1 MGRLIVMGASAG
13 GLDALKVV
21 LGQLPPDL
29 PAPVLLVQ
37 HIGAY
42 SFQLPTILSR
52 CCAIPVRYAGQNEV
66 LAAPVVLVAPPGL
79 HMTVAPGP
87 GPGPAQG
94 YGRVRLLQGPRINY
108 AIPAIDPLLAS
119 AAQAYGPAVVG
130 VVLTGYLHDGA
141 AGLQAIKACGGVAIV
156 QDPAEAVA
164 PDMPVSAIEAGQVD
178 HVLPLMAI
186 GRELAVLALDAGGG
200 IGQVGAGLA
209 RMG

>member
-37 HIGAY
+37 HIGTY

-79 HMTVAPGP
+79 HMTVAPPP
-87 GPGPAQG
+87 GAGQA

-108 AIPAIDPLLAS
+108 ALPAIDPLFAS

-130 VVLTGYLHDGA
+130 VVLTGYLYDGA
-141 AGLQAIKACGGVAIV
+141 AGLQAIKARGGMAIV
-156 QDPAEAVA
+156 QDPAEAIA
-164 PDMPVSAIEAGQVD
+164 PDMPVSAIEAGHVD

-186 GRELAVLALDAGGG
+186 GRELVALALEASGGG
-200 IGQVGAGLA
+200 GPVGAGLA